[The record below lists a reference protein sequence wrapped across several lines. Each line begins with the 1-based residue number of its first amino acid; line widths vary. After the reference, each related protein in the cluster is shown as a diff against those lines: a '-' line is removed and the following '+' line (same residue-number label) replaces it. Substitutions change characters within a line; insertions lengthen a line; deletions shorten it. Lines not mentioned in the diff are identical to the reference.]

1 MTSVILKLGLKM
13 TRSPKNT
20 IKSKLKGIKMVEAA
34 NTTVVAVAAAVGVD
48 RSTIHCWRKDVDRLT
63 TAARSS
69 RYLVDPSVKAHTY
82 VHHPQLGKSELSTC
96 ARIDIFAYLPTQNRL
111 TVWRITYKGRKKRS
125 DMKAVANVFSHS
137 ILRTVEEDGILSFL
151 NGT

>member
-82 VHHPQLGKSELSTC
+82 VHHPQLGK
-96 ARIDIFAYLPTQNRL
+96 RYFAIVSMP
-111 TVWRITYKGRKKRS
+111 I
-125 DMKAVANVFSHS
+125 
-137 ILRTVEEDGILSFL
+137 
-151 NGT
+151 